1 MQILII
7 EDEAKTV
14 DFLRKGLTE
23 NGYSV
28 ETARD
33 GDTGL
38 RMARAGQHDLILLD
52 IMLPGRDGWS
62 VIEELRR
69 HGQKTPVLCLTAR
82 DAVTDRVR
90 GLELGAD
97 DYLVKPFAFSELLA
111 RVRSLGRRGQG
122 RTQEVMKVSDLE
134 VDLIRQRVTRG
145 TDTIDLAPKEFALL
159 SLFIRNEGQALSR
172 ARIAEEVWDMKY
184 EGETNVVDV
193 AVRRLRAKMDDP
205 YTKKLIHTVRG
216 VGYVLA
222 DR

>member
-7 EDEAKTV
+7 EDEAKTL
-14 DFLRKGLTE
+14 DFLNKGLTE
-23 NGYSV
+23 NGHSV

-33 GDTGL
+33 GETGL
-38 RMARAGQHDLILLD
+38 RLARAGQHDLIILD

-62 VIEELRR
+62 IIEELRKG
-69 HGQKTPVLCLTAR
+69 GQKTPVLCLTAR
-82 DAVTDRVR
+82 DAVSDRVR

-111 RVRSLGRRGQG
+111 RVRSLARRGQG
-122 RTQEVMKVSDLE
+122 RTQEVVKVADLE

-145 TDTIDLAPKEFALL
+145 KDDIDLAPKEFSLL
-159 SLFIRNEGQALSR
+159 SLFVRNEGQPLSR
-172 ARIAEEVWDMKY
+172 ARIAEEVWDMKF

-205 YTKKLIHTVRG
+205 YDKKLIHTVRG